1 MHHEQNYVTLSK
13 VEPDQ
18 VPTTLSVAYASDAT
32 TAISVAQTSNFGL
45 FENVSVASTN
55 PGYAQ
60 IGDEIIKY
68 TSSAGG
74 TLSGITRG
82 SNARA
87 YAVGTPITKYELGGI
102 SLRRI
107 NRSHLLD
114 DVTVSNPI
122 TFDSYNVKLD
132 LGEQGIGRSTSESF
146 RKLYINS
153 SKTTGGANV
162 HATQNM
168 PYEIISPMI
177 QNTTVP
183 GTNISASIRSTSG
196 TSMNDGSGQGT
207 DLSFINQGDESVT
220 LNKTNYL
227 DSPRIIAS
235 RINET
240 SQAGMENLIGNRSF
254 AMELTLQTSDS
265 RLSPVIDGQR
275 MSACLTTNRVDT
287 PVSNYL
293 TDNRVN
299 SLKDDPTSCQYVSKE
314 NTLENSATSVKII
327 LSAHINEYS
336 DIRAFY
342 AISETENFEPIFTA
356 FPGFDNTN
364 DRGQV
369 ISLDKSSGRPDS
381 LVTKSD
387 VSGFLSKDLVYK
399 ELTFSASDLP
409 SFKSF
414 RIKLDLTSSNQAYV
428 PRIKELRV
436 IALA

>member
-1 MHHEQNYVTLSK
+1 M
-13 VEPDQ
+13 
-18 VPTTLSVAYASDAT
+18 
-32 TAISVAQTSNFGL
+32 
-45 FENVSVASTN
+45 
-55 PGYAQ
+55 
-60 IGDEIIKY
+60 
-68 TSSAGG
+68 
-74 TLSGITRG
+74 
-82 SNARA
+82 
-87 YAVGTPITKYELGGI
+87 
-102 SLRRI
+102 
-107 NRSHLLD
+107 D

-314 NTLENSATSVKII
+314 NTLENSESM
-327 LSAHINEYS
+327 
-336 DIRAFY
+336 
-342 AISETENFEPIFTA
+342 
-356 FPGFDNTN
+356 
-364 DRGQV
+364 
-369 ISLDKSSGRPDS
+369 
-381 LVTKSD
+381 
-387 VSGFLSKDLVYK
+387 SGFLTKNGRHCNIFPNIIWNYVCLLYTS
-399 ELTFSASDLP
+399 P
-409 SFKSF
+409 S
-414 RIKLDLTSSNQAYV
+414 
-428 PRIKELRV
+428 PRDRG
-436 IALA
+436 